1 MVAIVGGNSI
11 GDDGIV
17 GEDGSVG
24 DGGFVGDG
32 VKFRS
37 PCQLVVNTGGGV
49 KELGQTRRP
58 LSSLLPGGVTWLQDS
73 VSTFQPS
80 NNSLQTE
87 AGDTVT
93 YDWLVIATGLVLRS
107 EREGGQMIFFLQIF
121 GNANLA

>member
-1 MVAIVGGNSI
+1 MMVMVSIMSGNSV

-17 GEDGSVG
+17 G
-24 DGGFVGDG
+24 DGGCVGDG
-32 VKFRS
+32 VKFHS
-37 PCQLVVNTGGGV
+37 PCQLLVNTGGGV

-58 LSSLLPGGVTWLQDS
+58 LSSLLPGGATWLQDS
-73 VSTFQPS
+73 VQTFQPS

-107 EREGGQMIFFLQIF
+107 VIHRL
-121 GNANLA
+121 